1 MGKKYNLFR
10 FNQNSERFV
19 YEIFWIRNL
28 ECKKNGKRG
37 ISSARDYRGEEFHN
51 RQFLLHLILT
61 LYSSTSWHIFSFHSS
76 RNILFK
82 SNSTFHV
89 DTQLYILSGGLLS
102 IRFNSR
108 YLWVLIRILCLLCPV
123 GLFVS
128 HPSPVRSNCLEMP
141 TIINWNSRSGNNNEY
156 WRETCCMCFTTIRVI
171 RLQVE
176 NKTYYMI

>member
-1 MGKKYNLFR
+1 MHEFIG
-10 FNQNSERFV
+10 ERSFTTD
-19 YEIFWIRNL
+19 
-28 ECKKNGKRG
+28 
-37 ISSARDYRGEEFHN
+37 SSYY
-51 RQFLLHLILT
+51 T
-61 LYSSTSWHIFSFHSS
+61 LYWPYTVRRLDIFFHSIRLGTS
-76 RNILFK
+76 FFK

-141 TIINWNSRSGNNNEY
+141 TIINRNSRSGNNNEY
-156 WRETCCMCFTTIRVI
+156 WRETCWMCFTTIRII
-171 RLQVE
+171 RLRVE